1 MYKRFFCK
9 NLNNQFIGLIH
20 DVVRYVF
27 KNFSRNPVFVDGGR
41 VEQSAQVLQELLRV
55 FLGFLLLDRGVEP
68 TRVESRG
75 GAVTELVGSGGEI
88 LTRTGSTKIEL
99 SECSQYSP
107 KSQLKT

>member
-9 NLNNQFIGLIH
+9 YLNDQFVGLIH

-41 VEQSAQVLQELLRV
+41 VEQSAQVLQELLRL
-55 FLGFLLLDRGVEP
+55 FLGFLLLDSRVEP
-68 TRVESRG
+68 ALVESRG
-75 GAVTELVGSGGEI
+75 GAVTELVCGGGEI

-99 SECSQYSP
+99 SECSQCST
-107 KSQLKT
+107 KLQLKT